1 MLATKAAKAAC
12 IIMRRIRGV
21 YVIINYVH
29 ICATNAIQIESD
41 LSPCC
46 LPAPLPPSAR
56 RICAPLA
63 TVPQLTQISARGRG
77 WGKGRWQLQVPLSL
91 SVSQLSVACNAALT
105 MHIITQFE
113 CHQNRMLMLMSCPKL
128 RLTFAQEEQGRWKG
142 RGRGVVATRPW
153 ENLLQLAA
161 RFRKN

>member
-1 MLATKAAKAAC
+1 
-12 IIMRRIRGV
+12 MRRIRGV

-77 WGKGRWQLQVPLSL
+77 WGRWQLQVPLSL
-91 SVSQLSVACNAALT
+91 SLSLAINC
-105 MHIITQFE
+105 
-113 CHQNRMLMLMSCPKL
+113 RM
-128 RLTFAQEEQGRWKG
+128 Q
-142 RGRGVVATRPW
+142 RGLNYAHNNPI
-153 ENLLQLAA
+153 
-161 RFRKN
+161 

>member
-41 LSPCC
+41 LSPCY
-46 LPAPLPPSAR
+46 LPAPFPV
-56 RICAPLA
+56 PLA
-63 TVPQLTQISARGRG
+63 VSVLHLPQLTQISARGRG
-77 WGKGRWQLQVPLSL
+77 WGRWQLQVPESVSLSL
-91 SVSQLSVACNAALT
+91 SLSQLTVACNAALT

-128 RLTFAQEEQGRWKG
+128 RLTFAREEEGR
-142 RGRGVVATRPW
+142 
-153 ENLLQLAA
+153 
-161 RFRKN
+161 

>member
-91 SVSQLSVACNAALT
+91 SPSLSQLTVACNAALT

-128 RLTFAQEEQGRWKG
+128 RLTFAREEHGSCGRRGKG
-142 RGRGVVATRPW
+142 GSCHSALGKSVAISCS
-153 ENLLQLAA
+153 L
-161 RFRKN
+161 